1 MTQFEVTSDVLSK
14 VPQMKR
20 PAHISDREFAETYR
34 ALANSLRPSAAFWG
48 RTDKATVIREID
60 SNTHFYFVMVAGAG
74 VAVKVVSGPR
84 GRYLRTDP
92 DKTTR
97 NNLDDLPNC

>member
-1 MTQFEVTSDVLSK
+1 MASRQVTQSGKDQSGDIT
-14 VPQMKR
+14 
-20 PAHISDREFAETYR
+20 
-34 ALANSLRPSAAFWG
+34 ALCGVWG
-48 RTDKATVIREID
+48 RSDKATAIRDID

-92 DKTTR
+92 DRTTR